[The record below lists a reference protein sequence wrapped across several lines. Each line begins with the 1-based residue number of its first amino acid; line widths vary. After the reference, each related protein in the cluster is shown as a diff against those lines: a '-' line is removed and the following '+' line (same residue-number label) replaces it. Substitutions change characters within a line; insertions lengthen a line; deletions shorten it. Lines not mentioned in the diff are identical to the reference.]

1 MAYVIDNEHCI
12 SLYFFCFEFLK
23 SIFRKQSSGFH
34 YETCVYMCVCVCI
47 WSFEVASAG
56 GLSCSTC
63 VLGNLQGCYARTG
76 RALSHHCFSG
86 LFKISIASPRQ
97 PIELWGLNVCWAY
110 SVPPIS
116 FSVSPPSHLI
126 YLWSSESL
134 LFFFSLEQSTF
145 FSHYDSLFY
154 WLIKGES
161 LWRFLLKVLTLLKY
175 IYIFHDWFLSFWMS
189 SPVALMSLM
198 SFLFL
203 DILIVC
209 GL

>member
-76 RALSHHCFSG
+76 RGLSHHCFSG
-86 LFKISIASPRQ
+86 LLKISIASPRQ

-116 FSVSPPSHLI
+116 FSAPPPFTFNLSVELR
-126 YLWSSESL
+126 SS
-134 LFFFSLEQSTF
+134 
-145 FSHYDSLFY
+145 
-154 WLIKGES
+154 
-161 LWRFLLKVLTLLKY
+161 
-175 IYIFHDWFLSFWMS
+175 
-189 SPVALMSLM
+189 

-203 DILIVC
+203 SGTVYFFFLIMILC
-209 GL
+209 FTGS